1 MMSKMFFLLTEKGLC
16 LDIVQL
22 LLNSQNIFRKEGVLG
37 EHWEQGCLALC
48 LII

>member
-1 MMSKMFFLLTEKGLC
+1 MMSKMFLSLIEKVLY
-16 LDIVQL
+16 LDMVQL
-22 LLNSQNIFRKEGVLG
+22 LLNSQNIFRKEGVLD